1 MCISSI
7 RPIALPN
14 NCETIISEVLFV
26 LYSQTH
32 TAISDLSNVIYVR
45 PIMALSSSLTSDIY
59 KYVMRD
65 DQRSHSAAESQC
77 SVHYNYLTRHLI

>member
-1 MCISSI
+1 MILAWAS
-7 RPIALPN
+7 P
-14 NCETIISEVLFV
+14 FK
-26 LYSQTH
+26 
-32 TAISDLSNVIYVR
+32 

-59 KYVMRD
+59 KYVMGD